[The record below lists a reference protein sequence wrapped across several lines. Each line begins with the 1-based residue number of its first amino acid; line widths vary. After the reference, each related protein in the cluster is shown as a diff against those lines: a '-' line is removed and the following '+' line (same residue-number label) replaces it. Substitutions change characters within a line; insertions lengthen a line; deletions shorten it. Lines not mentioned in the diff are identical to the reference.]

1 MKHRARDLRKKQTE
15 AEKKIWQHLRNREIA
30 GHKFR
35 RQHVIGYYIVDF
47 VCLSRK
53 LIVEVDGGQHV
64 ETARYDAKRTE
75 FLKSKGFAVIRFW
88 NNDVLI
94 NTDAVIQKIYDA
106 LTRSPSPQPSP
117 PGERE
122 LCARQATPQTD
133 MCNDVH
139 QGRGRYH
146 HES

>member
-15 AEKKIWQHLRNREIA
+15 AEKKIWQHLRNREVA
-30 GHKFR
+30 CCKFR
-35 RQHVIGYYIVDF
+35 RQHVIGSYIVDF

-64 ETARYDAKRTE
+64 ETAQYDTKRTE
-75 FLKSKGFAVIRFW
+75 FLQSKGFAVIRFW

-94 NTDAVIQKIYDA
+94 NTDAVMRKIYDA
-106 LTRSPSPQPSP
+106 LTQSPSPRPSP

-122 LCARQATPQTD
+122 LFK
-133 MCNDVH
+133 
-139 QGRGRYH
+139 RGEISRLR
-146 HES
+146 